1 MVWLLE
7 CGIGSGGRQLAR
19 IQIGQQRLDTHHG
32 ARLLPGRHDQ
42 WRMGVPAIGERAH
55 TVARAGGGVEV
66 DEALKFTAY
75 SRSTS

>member
-7 CGIGSGGRQLAR
+7 CGIGSGAAADR

-55 TVARAGGGVEV
+55 TVARAGGGVEL